1 MLQSYAFFAK
11 CNHYL
16 LNVVFFL
23 YFCSMKR
30 TLFTGHMKMADMIA
44 TNYDLILMLP
54 RFGIPLGFGD
64 KSVKEVCRE
73 RNVDENFFLTVCNIY
88 SFDDYRPD
96 DEEVARIESGLVVE
110 HLQASHRYYI
120 EERLPHLQHHLDHI
134 ADSAGEQ
141 SAVILKKYFSDY
153 CREVRDHVRREEKNL
168 GQMLEEMRNGTTR
181 KSVMSDHYQKSHD
194 NIKDKLS
201 DLTQIIYKYIPGERL
216 NEEMMELVFD
226 ILQLSR
232 DLEKHAMIEELLL
245 QPTEDCQ
252 LSDRE
257 QDVLELVA
265 LGLSSKEIA
274 GRLNI
279 AVNTVNTH
287 RKSITKKTGIKS
299 VAGLAVYA
307 MLKKN

>member
-1 MLQSYAFFAK
+1 
-11 CNHYL
+11 
-16 LNVVFFL
+16 
-23 YFCSMKR
+23 
-30 TLFTGHMKMADMIA
+30 MKMADMIA
-44 TNYDLILMLP
+44 SNYDLILMLP
-54 RFGIPLGFGD
+54 RFGIPLGFGE

-73 RNVDENFFLTVCNIY
+73 RGVDENFFLTVCNIY

-96 DEEVARIESGLVVE
+96 DEEVAAIDHRLVVE

-120 EERLPHLQHHLDHI
+120 EERLPHMQHHLDHV
-134 ADSAGEQ
+134 AESAGDQ
-141 SAVILKKYFSDY
+141 SSAVLKKYFADY
-153 CREVRDHVRREEKNL
+153 CREVRDHVRREERNL
-168 GQMLEEMRNGTTR
+168 ISMLDNLSDGEPLSKAVT
-181 KSVMSDHYQKSHD
+181 DHYVKSHD

-226 ILQLSR
+226 IMQLSR

-245 QPTEDCQ
+245 MPPEDYD

-257 QDVLELVA
+257 QEVLVLVA
-265 LGLSSKEIA
+265 QGLSSKEIA
-274 GRLNI
+274 AKLNI

-307 MLKKN
+307 MLKNN

>member
-1 MLQSYAFFAK
+1 
-11 CNHYL
+11 
-16 LNVVFFL
+16 
-23 YFCSMKR
+23 
-30 TLFTGHMKMADMIA
+30 MADMIA
-44 TNYDLILMLP
+44 SNYDLILMLP
-54 RFGIPLGFGD
+54 RFGIPLGFGE

-73 RNVDENFFLTVCNIY
+73 RGVDENFFLTVCNIY

-96 DEEVARIESGLVVE
+96 DEEVAAIDHRLVVE

-120 EERLPHLQHHLDHI
+120 EERLPHMQHHLDHV
-134 ADSAGEQ
+134 AESAGDQ
-141 SAVILKKYFSDY
+141 SSAVLKKYFADY
-153 CREVRDHVRREEKNL
+153 CREVREHVRREERNL
-168 GQMLEEMRNGTTR
+168 ISMLDNLSDGEPLSKAVT
-181 KSVMSDHYQKSHD
+181 DHYVKSHD

-226 ILQLSR
+226 IMQLSR

-245 QPTEDCQ
+245 MPPEDYD

-257 QDVLELVA
+257 QEVLVLVA
-265 LGLSSKEIA
+265 QGLSSKEIA
-274 GRLNI
+274 AKLNI

-307 MLKKN
+307 MLKNN

>member
-1 MLQSYAFFAK
+1 
-11 CNHYL
+11 
-16 LNVVFFL
+16 
-23 YFCSMKR
+23 MKR
-30 TLFTGHMKMADMIA
+30 TIFSGRMKMADMIA

-64 KSVKEVCRE
+64 KSVKEVCRM
-73 RNVDENFFLTVCNIY
+73 NGVDEEFFLTVCNIY
-88 SFDDYRPD
+88 TFDDFRPD
-96 DEEVARIESGLVVE
+96 DEEVARIDNRLVVE
-110 HLQASHRYYI
+110 HLRATHRYYI
-120 EERLPHLQHHLDHI
+120 EERLPHMQRHLDHI
-134 ADSAGEQ
+134 AESSGGQ
-141 SAVILKKYFSDY
+141 SGIILKKYFADY
-153 CREVRDHVRREEKNL
+153 CKEVGDHVRREERNL
-168 GQMLEEMRNGTTR
+168 ASMMESLKEGEPLSKAVGETY
-181 KSVMSDHYQKSHD
+181 VKSHD

-201 DLTQIIYKYIPGERL
+201 DLTQIIYKYLPGERL
-216 NEEMMELVFD
+216 TEEMMELVFD

-245 QPTEDCQ
+245 MPPEDFQ

-265 LGLSSKEIA
+265 QGLSSKEIA
-274 GRLNI
+274 ERLNI

-307 MLKKN
+307 MLKK

>member
-1 MLQSYAFFAK
+1 MTVS
-11 CNHYL
+11 
-16 LNVVFFL
+16 
-23 YFCSMKR
+23 KR
-30 TLFTGHMKMADMIA
+30 TIFTSRMKMADMIA
-44 TNYDLILMLP
+44 SNYDLILMLP
-54 RFGIPLGFGD
+54 RFGIPLGFGE

-73 RNVDENFFLTVCNIY
+73 RGVDENFFLTVCNIY

-96 DEEVARIESGLVVE
+96 DEEVAAIDHRLVVE

-120 EERLPHLQHHLDHI
+120 EERLPHMQHHLDHV
-134 ADSAGEQ
+134 AESAGDQ
-141 SAVILKKYFSDY
+141 SSAVLKKYFADY
-153 CREVRDHVRREEKNL
+153 CREVRDHVRREERNL
-168 GQMLEEMRNGTTR
+168 ISMLDTLSDGEPLSKAVT
-181 KSVMSDHYQKSHD
+181 DHYVKSHD

-226 ILQLSR
+226 IMQLSR

-245 QPTEDCQ
+245 MPPEDYD

-257 QDVLELVA
+257 QEVLVLVA
-265 LGLSSKEIA
+265 QGLSSKEIA
-274 GRLNI
+274 AKLNI

-307 MLKKN
+307 MLKKIRN

>member
-1 MLQSYAFFAK
+1 
-11 CNHYL
+11 
-16 LNVVFFL
+16 
-23 YFCSMKR
+23 MKR
-30 TLFTGHMKMADMIA
+30 TIFTSRMKMADMIA

-54 RFGIPLGFGD
+54 RFGIHLGFGE
-64 KSVKEVCRE
+64 KSVKEVCRDYG
-73 RNVDENFFLTVCNIY
+73 VDDNFFLTVCNIY

-96 DEEVARIESGLVVE
+96 DEEVSRIDRRLVVE

-120 EERLPHLQHHLDHI
+120 EERLPHMQHHLDHV
-134 ADSAGEQ
+134 AESAGDQ
-141 SAVILKKYFSDY
+141 SSTVLKKYFSDY
-153 CREVRDHVRREEKNL
+153 CREVRDHVRREERNL
-168 GQMLEEMRNGTTR
+168 VTMLGTLAEGDPLSKAVTE
-181 KSVMSDHYQKSHD
+181 HYVKSHD

-245 QPTEDCQ
+245 MPAEDYD

-257 QDVLELVA
+257 MEVLELVA
-265 LGLSSKEIA
+265 KGLSSKEISA
-274 GRLNI
+274 KLNI

-299 VAGLAVYA
+299 VAGLAVYT
-307 MLKKN
+307 MLKKG

>member
-1 MLQSYAFFAK
+1 
-11 CNHYL
+11 
-16 LNVVFFL
+16 
-23 YFCSMKR
+23 
-30 TLFTGHMKMADMIA
+30 MKMADMIA
-44 TNYDLILMLP
+44 SNYDLILMLP
-54 RFGIPLGFGD
+54 RFGIPLGFGE
-64 KSVKEVCRE
+64 KSVKDVCRE
-73 RNVDENFFLTVCNIY
+73 RGVDENFFLTVCNIY

-96 DEEVARIESGLVVE
+96 DEEVANIDHRLVVE
-110 HLQASHRYYI
+110 HLQATHRYYI
-120 EERLPHLQHHLDHI
+120 EDRLPHMQRHLDHV
-134 ADSAGEQ
+134 AESAGDQ
-141 SAVILKKYFSDY
+141 SAAVLKKYFADY
-153 CREVRDHVRREEKNL
+153 CREVRDHVRREERNL
-168 GQMLEEMRNGTTR
+168 ANMVSNLADGEPLSKAVSENY
-181 KSVMSDHYQKSHD
+181 VKSHD

-226 ILQLSR
+226 IMQLSR

-245 QPTEDCQ
+245 MPPEDYD

-257 QDVLELVA
+257 QEVLVLVA
-265 LGLSSKEIA
+265 QGLSSKEIA
-274 GRLNI
+274 AKLNI

>member
-1 MLQSYAFFAK
+1 
-11 CNHYL
+11 
-16 LNVVFFL
+16 
-23 YFCSMKR
+23 
-30 TLFTGHMKMADMIA
+30 MKMADMVA

-73 RNVDENFFLTVCNIY
+73 HSVDENFFLTVCNIY
-88 SFDDYRPD
+88 TFDDYRPD
-96 DEEVARIESGLVVE
+96 DDELSRIENSQVIE
-110 HLQASHRYYI
+110 HLRASHSYYI

-134 ADSAGEQ
+134 AERVGEQ
-141 SAVILKKYFSDY
+141 SASLLKKYFADY
-153 CREVRDHVRREEKNL
+153 CREVRDHVRREERNL
-168 GQMLEEMRNGTTR
+168 CAMLDSMRSGSKGVSEQFQR
-181 KSVMSDHYQKSHD
+181 SHD

-201 DLTQIIYKYIPGERL
+201 DLTQIIYKYLPGERL

-232 DLEKHAMIEELLL
+232 DLEKHAEIEELLL
-245 QPTEDCQ
+245 MPQEDYQ

-265 LGLSSKEIA
+265 QGLSSKEIA
-274 GRLNI
+274 ARLNI

-287 RKSITKKTGIKS
+287 RKSITRKTGIKS

-307 MLKKN
+307 MLKK

>member
-1 MLQSYAFFAK
+1 
-11 CNHYL
+11 
-16 LNVVFFL
+16 
-23 YFCSMKR
+23 
-30 TLFTGHMKMADMIA
+30 MKMADMIA
-44 TNYDLILMLP
+44 SNYDLILMLP
-54 RFGIPLGFGD
+54 RFGIPLGFGE

-73 RNVDENFFLTVCNIY
+73 RGVDENFFLTVCNIY

-96 DEEVARIESGLVVE
+96 DEEVAAIDHRLVVE

-120 EERLPHLQHHLDHI
+120 EERLPHMQHHLDHV
-134 ADSAGEQ
+134 AESAGDQ
-141 SAVILKKYFSDY
+141 SSAVLKKYFADY
-153 CREVRDHVRREEKNL
+153 CREVRDHVRREERNL
-168 GQMLEEMRNGTTR
+168 ISMLDTLSDGEPLSKAVT
-181 KSVMSDHYQKSHD
+181 DHYVKSHD

-226 ILQLSR
+226 IMQLSR

-245 QPTEDCQ
+245 MPPEDYD

-257 QDVLELVA
+257 QEVLVLVA
-265 LGLSSKEIA
+265 QGLSSKEIA
-274 GRLNI
+274 AKLNI

>member
-1 MLQSYAFFAK
+1 
-11 CNHYL
+11 
-16 LNVVFFL
+16 
-23 YFCSMKR
+23 
-30 TLFTGHMKMADMIA
+30 MKMADMIA
-44 TNYDLILMLP
+44 SNYDLVLMLP
-54 RFGIPLGFGD
+54 RFGIPLGFGE

-73 RNVDENFFLTVCNIY
+73 RGVDENFFLTVCNIY

-96 DEEVARIESGLVVE
+96 DEEVAAIDHRLVVE

-120 EERLPHLQHHLDHI
+120 EERLPHMQHHLDHV
-134 ADSAGEQ
+134 AESAGDQ
-141 SAVILKKYFSDY
+141 SSALLKKYFADY
-153 CREVRDHVRREEKNL
+153 CREVRDHVRREERNL
-168 GQMLEEMRNGTTR
+168 ISMLDTLSDGEPLSKAVT
-181 KSVMSDHYQKSHD
+181 DHYVKSHD

-226 ILQLSR
+226 IMQLSR

-245 QPTEDCQ
+245 MPPEDYD

-257 QDVLELVA
+257 QEVLVLVA
-265 LGLSSKEIA
+265 QGLSSKEIA
-274 GRLNI
+274 AKLNI

-307 MLKKN
+307 MLKNN

>member
-1 MLQSYAFFAK
+1 
-11 CNHYL
+11 
-16 LNVVFFL
+16 
-23 YFCSMKR
+23 
-30 TLFTGHMKMADMIA
+30 MKMADMIA
-44 TNYDLILMLP
+44 SNYDLILMLP
-54 RFGIPLGFGD
+54 RFGIPLGFGE

-73 RNVDENFFLTVCNIY
+73 RGVDENFFLTVCNIY

-96 DEEVARIESGLVVE
+96 DEEVAAIDHRLVVE

-120 EERLPHLQHHLDHI
+120 EERLPHMQHHLDHV
-134 ADSAGEQ
+134 AESAGDQ
-141 SAVILKKYFSDY
+141 SSALLKKYFADY
-153 CREVRDHVRREEKNL
+153 CREVRDHVRREERNL
-168 GQMLEEMRNGTTR
+168 ISMLDTLSDGEPLSKAVT
-181 KSVMSDHYQKSHD
+181 DHYVKSHD

-226 ILQLSR
+226 IMQLSR

-245 QPTEDCQ
+245 MPPEDYD

-257 QDVLELVA
+257 QEVLVLVA
-265 LGLSSKEIA
+265 QGLSSKEIA
-274 GRLNI
+274 AKLNI

-307 MLKKN
+307 MLKNN

>member
-1 MLQSYAFFAK
+1 
-11 CNHYL
+11 
-16 LNVVFFL
+16 
-23 YFCSMKR
+23 
-30 TLFTGHMKMADMIA
+30 MKMADMIA

-73 RNVDENFFLTVCNIY
+73 HEVDENFFLTVCNIY
-88 SFDDYRPD
+88 TFDDFRPD
-96 DEEVARIESGLVVE
+96 DEEVARIENRLVVE

-120 EERLPHLQHHLDHI
+120 DERLPHLQHHLDHI

-141 SAVILKKYFSDY
+141 QAAILKKYFTDY

-168 GQMLEEMRNGTTR
+168 DQMLEALRSGQGR
-181 KSVMSDHYQKSHD
+181 AVSDHYLKSHD
-194 NIKDKLS
+194 NIKDKLN

-216 NEEMMELVFD
+216 NEEMIELVFD

-245 QPTEDCQ
+245 LPPEDYS
-252 LSDRE
+252 LSERE
-257 QDVLELVA
+257 QEVLTLVA
-265 LGLSSKEIA
+265 QGLSSKEISD
-274 GRLNI
+274 RLNI

-307 MLKKN
+307 MLKNK